1 MNCGILWCIWISLSA
16 RLSSP
21 CVRRV
26 NWIAGHWASAL
37 LFVAMWSSCWAV
49 KLLFQLFQHVW
60 KRAIRERFKIV
71 LQTSFLLK
79 FLSFEGMVLVG
90 IPLAGTDPI
99 PSSFAVKV
107 WFQFV
112 TPYPQGLHFCISSN
126 WQGDSSAKKLKRER
140 KKILQFLLPGMEISQ
155 ASAHTPKKKTDVLDP
170 KATMVLKHLKLIN

>member
-1 MNCGILWCIWISLSA
+1 MNCGILWCIWISFA
-16 RLSSP
+16 P

-49 KLLFQLFQHVW
+49 KLLFQHVW
-60 KRAIRERFKIV
+60 KRAIRERLKIV

-90 IPLAGTDPI
+90 ILLAGTDPI

-126 WQGDSSAKKLKRER
+126 WQGDSSAKELKRKR

-155 ASAHTPKKKTDVLDP
+155 ASAPPKKTNVLDP
-170 KATMVLKHLKLIN
+170 ATTMVLKHLKLIN